1 MNVRKRER
9 ICFADAI
16 AKHRHSLP
24 ILSYQNINRD
34 QKSTMATSMPMKG
47 LFHSTP
53 SQSPPAATATNI
65 NGISA
70 SRLSNNGSILENDDQ
85 KAASIPSSVP
95 KNGRRRESISSQMR
109 KLVTESPALAAG
121 GGGLSFHRSVGN
133 SISPRLSA
141 SQKIG
146 DSGTL
151 STSLGSAAEFLSTS
165 AKTISGSNT
174 GNQNGVKAER
184 AGHTHFGQECYVPVS
199 PEKAGSNEDSASSIA
214 RARRGSFSSVAT
226 DDDKKEGGTHRCEA
240 CSKVYRHPSCLVKHR
255 WEHTVYWKEASKFL
269 MSKHQQVQLLEAA
282 AILVGMDTHARS
294 LPEEKALWPAAVSPP
309 ESGLLGSDRINFEK
323 LLAQRSARKSQS
335 PVIERKEVEGSPA
348 KIEKGTGTIAHSMP
362 THSASLSP
370 LNNFTSLNL
379 GRYSSS
385 RNNEVNGFR
394 LDESAE
400 RNVREESLETEEDEE
415 DRDFDEMNE
424 GDESMTGSTSI
435 STGSPSREAEER
447 ERYGAGAGGDVLAEL
462 EMEGVE

>member
-1 MNVRKRER
+1 M
-9 ICFADAI
+9 
-16 AKHRHSLP
+16 
-24 ILSYQNINRD
+24 
-34 QKSTMATSMPMKG
+34 STGMPMKG
-47 LFHSTP
+47 FFHSTP

-65 NGISA
+65 NGVSA
-70 SRLSNNGSILENDDQ
+70 ARSALNGSVTDNGDSTA
-85 KAASIPSSVP
+85 AASIPSSVP

-109 KLVTESPALAAG
+109 KLVSESPALAAGGG

-146 DSGTL
+146 DSSAL

-165 AKTISGSNT
+165 AKTVSGANG
-174 GNQNGVKAER
+174 GNENGVKAER

-199 PEKAGSNEDSASSIA
+199 PEKAGSNEDSASSTA
-214 RARRGSFSSVAT
+214 RARRGSFSSVTT
-226 DDDKKEGGTHRCEA
+226 DDDKKEGGIHRCEA
-240 CSKVYRHPSCLVKHR
+240 CSKVYRHPSCLIKHR

-309 ESGLLGSDRINFEK
+309 ASGLLGSDRINFEK
-323 LLAQRSARKSQS
+323 LLAQKSARKSQS
-335 PVIERKEVEGSPA
+335 PMVERKEVDGSSNV
-348 KIEKGTGTIAHSMP
+348 ENGNGTIAHSMP

-385 RNNEVNGFR
+385 RNNDINGFR

-400 RNVREESLETEEDEE
+400 RSVREESLESEEDEE
-415 DRDFDEMNE
+415 DRDFDDMNE